1 MIRRCPYSEPQL
13 IANDSNCYHF
23 RFRGGNAIRFASFV
37 LGSLLLISC
46 GGEQEP
52 EPVIR
57 PVRYVQVFSTG
68 GSRVRTFSGTA
79 RSAVESPLSFKVPGT
94 IRRLPVEVGDS
105 VRAGRLIA
113 DLDPAD
119 HQLQVQEAQA
129 SLAQARAQERN
140 AAAEYERVR
149 LMWEDNNASKSA
161 LDAARAASESAEAT
175 MEVTEQRLEIARL
188 QLSYTRLTAPVAG
201 AVAEV
206 SAEVNQN
213 VNAGQVIVLLTSG
226 SRLEVVVAVPE
237 VLISRIREGS
247 SEIVTFDAMP
257 DRTFPA
263 TVTEVGVTPTA
274 MGTTFPVIVLLDEP
288 DPDIRSGMAAE
299 VGFRFESADP
309 RERFLVPPFAVAE
322 DRDGRF
328 VYIVEPTE
336 PGLGIAHRRSVDV
349 GELTSDG
356 LEVFQGLSDGDLL
369 VSAGISRIQEG
380 LEVKLLGAEP
390 AGS

>member
-1 MIRRCPYSEPQL
+1 
-13 IANDSNCYHF
+13 
-23 RFRGGNAIRFASFV
+23 
-37 LGSLLLISC
+37 
-46 GGEQEP
+46 
-52 EPVIR
+52 
-57 PVRYVQVFSTG
+57 
-68 GSRVRTFSGTA
+68 
-79 RSAVESPLSFKVPGT
+79 
-94 IRRLPVEVGDS
+94 
-105 VRAGRLIA
+105 
-113 DLDPAD
+113 
-119 HQLQVQEAQA
+119 
-129 SLAQARAQERN
+129 
-140 AAAEYERVR
+140 
-149 LMWEDNNASKSA
+149 
-161 LDAARAASESAEAT
+161 